1 MERRKILVVDDK
13 KVIRDFFDFTLGYYG
28 HDITVFHDSAEA
40 VEALRHKTFDIA
52 FLDMVMPDKDGVSV
66 LRDVKQAAPDLP
78 VVMMSGYSLEEQRQ
92 KACDLGA
99 FTCLKKPF
107 ELEDI
112 RRVFKE
118 ATGKDI

>member
-1 MERRKILVVDDK
+1 MNVLVVDDK
-13 KVIRDFFDFTLGYYG
+13 KIIRDFFDFTLGFYG
-28 HDITVFHDSAEA
+28 HDITVVHDPAEVIDA
-40 VEALRHKTFDIA
+40 VRAKHFDIA
-52 FLDMVMPDKDGVSV
+52 FLDILMPEKDGVQV
-66 LRDVKQAAPDLP
+66 LKEIKEVAPDLP
-78 VVMMSGYSLEEQRQ
+78 IVMMSGYSLEEQQ
-92 KACDLGA
+92 QQAKALGA